1 MLNFVNVRAIYSI
14 ENGASFDPKKKDYH
28 NLMSK
33 NLPKD
38 TIQKIS
44 ERLFEKAVLYFEE
57 LQGEKVQV
65 KNIPFKVK
73 SSYPIFLFEIQ
84 GKSNHSYKVVTKF
97 SPVFDDNNEAL
108 TEYTNMKQLYP
119 VFASEFVDI
128 GIPRPLDFLSDMNL
142 LVVEYVQGEK
152 FSDWAVRKNKFW
164 SSEEV
169 RSQLKSYVVNAGKWL
184 SVFHNETKVEDL
196 VFLESDIFSTIDGFI
211 GRLKNFGM
219 DEVLGD
225 LTAFLK
231 EVGPLFKDILLPVA
245 LIHGD
250 FGLQNI
256 NVSGDKLYV
265 FDLQRKHSEVIYHD
279 ICYFLITLETLNP
292 YPSNVFFSRSF
303 FIKLQKHF
311 LEGYFGT
318 GFCLENEMLIAIKL
332 YYIRSLLQRILK
344 QSFNIDRRGS
354 KLEKMVFKQL
364 IAQGKYKNIVNREM
378 AEIRSLLG

>member
-1 MLNFVNVRAIYSI
+1 
-14 ENGASFDPKKKDYH
+14 
-28 NLMSK
+28 MSE

-44 ERLFEKAVLYFEE
+44 ERLFEKAVLYFDE
-57 LQGEKVQV
+57 LQGEKIQV

-73 SSYPIFLFEIQ
+73 SSYPIFLFEIL
-84 GKSNHSYKVVTKF
+84 GESDHSHKVVTKF
-97 SPVFDDNNEAL
+97 SPVFDDNNEGL
-108 TEYTNMKQLYP
+108 TEYTNMKRLYP
-119 VFASEFVDI
+119 VFTSEFVDI
-128 GIPRPLDFLSDMNL
+128 GIPRPLDFFSDMNL

-152 FSDWAVRKNKFW
+152 FSDWAVRKNKLW
-164 SSEEV
+164 SSEEI
-169 RSQLKSYVVNAGKWL
+169 RSQLKSYVFNAGKWL
-184 SVFHNETKVEDL
+184 SVFHSETKVEDL
-196 VFLESDIFSTIDGFI
+196 VFSKSDIFSTIDGFI

-219 DEVLGD
+219 DEVLED
-225 LTAFLK
+225 LTPFLR
-231 EVGPLFKDILLPVA
+231 EVEPLLADILLPVA

-256 NVSGDKLYV
+256 NVSADKLYV

-292 YPSNVFFSRSF
+292 YPSNVFFRRSF
-303 FIKLQKHF
+303 FLKLQKHF

-318 GFCLENEMLIAIKL
+318 DFCLENETLIVIKL

-354 KLEKMVFKQL
+354 KLEKIIFKQL
-364 IAQGKYKNIVNREM
+364 IVQGKYKNIVNREM
-378 AEIRSLLG
+378 KEVRSLLI